1 MKQKA
6 EQHQSKHAPV
16 AFDQLREKL
25 RTESGEYLSQ
35 HIHRVLKIGIT
46 EEYPAETDKVE
57 GNDNAEHTS
66 PTVTLFSFP
75 PSGYRHP
82 DFMHRQCN
90 AVKCAP
96 KNKIPGSSMPQPSQK
111 HGNNKVQILPLSL
124 IHI

>member
-57 GNDNAEHTS
+57 SDMTPNT
-66 PTVTLFSFP
+66 
-75 PSGYRHP
+75 R
-82 DFMHRQCN
+82 RQ
-90 AVKCAP
+90 P
-96 KNKIPGSSMPQPSQK
+96 
-111 HGNNKVQILPLSL
+111 
-124 IHI
+124 

>member
-57 GNDNAEHTS
+57 SDNDSEYTTPAMTLFSRSEEHTS
-66 PTVTLFSFP
+66 ELQSP
-75 PSGYRHP
+75 
-82 DFMHRQCN
+82 C
-90 AVKCAP
+90 
-96 KNKIPGSSMPQPSQK
+96 
-111 HGNNKVQILPLSL
+111 
-124 IHI
+124 